1 MLWIDADRQQHPGQ
15 FLDLGAQLLRLLV
28 NRDRVQIHDTVDTVV
43 VILDLGPVLQ
53 RAKIISDVR
62 AAGGL
67 DAGEDSCFHVG
78 WGELLS

>member
-1 MLWIDADRQQHPGQ
+1 MLRVDADGQQHPGQ
-15 FLDLGAQLLRLLV
+15 FFDLGTKLV
-28 NRDRVQIHDTVDTVV
+28 RPLVDGYGVQIHDTVDTVV

-53 RAKIISDVR
+53 RAKIISNVG